1 VTKLKRLCYGL
12 LAITISVFLC
22 LAMGEFALRWMGF
35 RLPSWDRG
43 DAVLG
48 FATQANR
55 TYRFTFPEHPFFFRS
70 NNRAFLEDKDTPI
83 EKALGTVRIVV
94 LGDSQTE
101 GLVINSESYPHR
113 LGAILNG
120 AATGRYE
127 VINAGTGRYSPYQ
140 YYVKAVH
147 QIVPL
152 KPDHIIVGMYI
163 GNDIQDLTRRD
174 DRPYLT
180 IEKDQVQS
188 HPPVFIVFED
198 PTKPPTWLQSS
209 RVYAL
214 VQKAFGSSLH
224 YEITRASL
232 LYHDASAQKRNLFAI
247 AQYMLRVKQLNEI
260 SNGLMVT
267 SLHQYNWFEW
277 YPETLPTA
285 LRLNKEVMRMFRDL
299 CNRHGIGLTYVLI
312 PSKPRVEPQTLE
324 PLFAK
329 VRQYDK
335 DFTIEKLQASEDQ
348 IARQTE
354 KDGAELNVPVIDATQ
369 YLIDNRRGRQL
380 YYQNDMH
387 LTAAGN
393 QLMAEAIAKR
403 LALNSASSQAVA
415 NLRAQAGHP

>member
-1 VTKLKRLCYGL
+1 MKRLKHFCYGL
-12 LAITISVFLC
+12 IATTISVMLC
-22 LAMGEFALRWMGF
+22 LIMGEFALRWMGF
-35 RLPSWDRG
+35 RPPSWDNG
-43 DAVLG
+43 DALLG
-48 FATQANR
+48 FATPANR
-55 TYRFTFPEHPFFFRS
+55 TFHFAFPEHPFFCKT
-70 NNRAFLEDKDTPI
+70 NNRAFFEDNDTPI
-83 EKALGTVRIVV
+83 EKAPGLVRIVV

-101 GLVINSESYPHR
+101 GLVINAESYPHK
-113 LGAILNG
+113 LGMILNG
-120 AATGRYE
+120 AANGPYE

-140 YYVKAVH
+140 YYVKAAH

-180 IEKDQVQS
+180 IDKDGVQS
-188 HPPVFIVFED
+188 HAPVFIVFQD
-198 PTKPPTWLQSS
+198 PSKPPTWLQSS

-214 VQKAFGSSLH
+214 VQKVFGSSLH

-232 LYHDASAQKRNLFAI
+232 LYQDASAQKRSLLSI
-247 AQYMLRVKQLNEI
+247 AEYMLRVKQLNDI

-267 SLHQYNWFEW
+267 SLHQYNWFQW

-299 CNRHGIGLTYVLI
+299 CNRHRIGLTYVLI

-335 DFTIEKLQASEDQ
+335 DFTIEKLQESEDQ

-354 KDGAELNVPVIDATQ
+354 RDGAELNVPVIDATQ

-380 YYQNDMH
+380 YYQSDMH

-393 QLMAEAIAKR
+393 EVLAEAIARR
-403 LALNSASSQAVA
+403 LAVKPATSQAMA
-415 NLRAQAGHP
+415 SLGRQAGHP